1 MRLFDTI
8 IAEYPELENNLDEFN
23 GLGSIV
29 LRDDGDGIQY
39 IAKWEYSKPLPK
51 GLKIGKDETNEL

>member
-29 LRDDGDGIQY
+29 HGDGIQY

>member
-1 MRLFDTI
+1 MSLYEKI
-8 IAEYPELENNLDEFN
+8 IAEYPELEGSPEFIN
-23 GLGSIV
+23 GSIR
-29 LRDDGDGIQY
+29 LQNDGDGDY

>member
-1 MRLFDTI
+1 MSMFDTI
-8 IAEYPELENNLDEFN
+8 IANYPELENNLDEFN

-39 IAKWEYSKPLPK
+39 VARWEYSKPLPD
-51 GLKIGKDETNEL
+51 GLKLGK